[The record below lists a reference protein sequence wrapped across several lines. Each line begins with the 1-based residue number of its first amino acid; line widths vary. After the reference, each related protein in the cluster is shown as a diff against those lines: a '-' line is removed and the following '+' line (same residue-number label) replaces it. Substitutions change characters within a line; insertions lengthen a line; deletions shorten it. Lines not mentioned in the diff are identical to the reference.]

1 MSIKICD
8 RETHRN
14 TSASDRNDNDL
25 TILDSE
31 GWSTESPEQGME
43 SINKDGSQ
51 KYLVQTSNSSS
62 EEQILDSV
70 FQVCD
75 VEERGVVPAFQII
88 DYLKTVTDPNRDG
101 KRLQCLK
108 EMLDPDGGR
117 STLVDLMTFR
127 KAMSKWIESCW
138 MERNITDPHED
149 EVFIKD
155 LQPSNEIQGTSQL
168 DGYGGGEHRD
178 LSIKIAELDCTNK
191 KLTDEKTK
199 LQRSLD
205 VAEETNTLLTE
216 EISDLKNKLKS
227 SQQAMQHTRSIC
239 NELED
244 TRILAKNLEDQ
255 IGAVI
260 TEKKQLE
267 KEDIFLSIQN
277 QSLQDENYKLLSENK
292 RVNEK
297 LDSLRIENTK
307 LKHQLYE
314 YENLLLQKDEL
325 LSQRMIQSEELNG
338 LVEEQKTL
346 LQELRQE
353 KNDLQEKLLQTHEDM
368 VIHSSLVHN
377 PRSSDMSVFSVRNE
391 IEEIQE
397 ANSDPKLGP
406 HDSLYHLPLSVGIEI
421 IEGDIWRDIE
431 TEYNLN
437 TKLRIL
443 DPLYHISDSSEEMQM
458 IDEDI
463 WGDTETKIIHLK
475 QGANMLLNN
484 LHIITSSEQ
493 QATYLEEQS
502 ILLKGISCLTH
513 LKCAWETYASKLN
526 GAKPINTNKL
536 SLSQRT
542 RLPITRPLLHVNNHL
557 AVHHRQQQR
566 GQYATGARDDV
577 TWLLTEG
584 VRLPAPFMT
593 KLKSCIS
600 TRRFLLMLFFF
611 SLMISI
617 WSGENI
623 WTVVSATLWPHL
635 ELQHLNLPPI

>member
-168 DGYGGGEHRD
+168 DGYGGYVNGYIGEHRD

-346 LQELRQE
+346 LQ
-353 KNDLQEKLLQTHEDM
+353 
-368 VIHSSLVHN
+368 
-377 PRSSDMSVFSVRNE
+377 
-391 IEEIQE
+391 